1 MYKREIFLILIF
13 LKLSL
18 LQDIKSNLFL
28 IEKAKEY
35 QIDLTNPEDAF
46 FHDICQNFKFIK
58 KDITLDYRRKYFFFP
73 DNKNDF
79 MNMKLISQRPIRS
92 NINECFLINNSFSSL
107 ITNLAFITFLPLFIV
122 QLSLLAKVLIIKIY
136 DSINNSPNKKN
147 NSSKKFNNNKNN
159 LTTYHQLVPEI
170 KINEINNE
178 LKQKEE
184 TNNIDMDLS
193 SKKMNSA
200 TDNETNIFNQNSKE
214 PINSNK
220 ANANTNQNE
229 QNEKENE
236 QKNNDGKKE
245 QSPRVEKS
253 IENYTFGLN
262 FGKAYKF
269 SSSVSIKESKNK
281 EIKDGQNKEIKD
293 GQNNEKRGDKMRRIQ
308 YLYEQMNQNKR
319 KINKNNIIKNI
330 NSDSP
335 ITIAKKKINQIF
347 YVREEYFYF
356 GYLLARI
363 EDKRTFFQIYFDLLE
378 QCQIIFKLIV
388 SPFNIYEERQIQI
401 IYYLLK
407 INIYFLVNC
416 FLIRNSV
423 INAIYDNRNDFIDD
437 LLRSFIST
445 IITFSISLI
454 IYHFTNIKRLLIK
467 RRYRLMNSKI
477 NDSRTNEEIMKITLI
492 FCQSFLFNKLI
503 IFSILFSI
511 IFLYSLYF
519 CFCFCN
525 VNYFSQLL
533 LLKCVLLSI
542 GISQITPIFAC
553 FLPAFLRKRS
563 LDKKIDKLYDLTKY
577 VELLFVP

>member
-122 QLSLLAKVLIIKIY
+122 QFSLLAKVLIIKIY

-159 LTTYHQLVPEI
+159 LTTYRQLVPEI
-170 KINEINNE
+170 NINEINNE
-178 LKQKEE
+178 LRQKEE

-200 TDNETNIFNQNSKE
+200 TDNETNIFKQNSKE
-214 PINSNK
+214 PINSNN

-281 EIKDGQNKEIKD
+281 EIKDGQN
-293 GQNNEKRGDKMRRIQ
+293 NEKKGDKMRRIQ

-525 VNYFSQLL
+525 VYYFSQLL